1 MGNVDL
7 TVTDLPLGTLFP
19 DAPYNTHLLKAIAS
33 QKAGAPIS
41 SEEIAQLEQDR
52 LALWDEA
59 LAIKSKGMHAFARF
73 AAKQYGFGVTD
84 DNRLT
89 FEWKTADY
97 RRVGYDSDY
106 FACDAEEKKL
116 FPVSLGKDRK
126 KVIVFATGRAFAEKN
141 ARLGSIRPEDATES
155 ARGIMSAQVYLV
167 ESRLVPAD
175 TEAQVAAVAYDMVT
189 SEEETP
195 ALRIQAI
202 LDPTFLHPV
211 SIRAAE
217 RIFGPLIAEAE
228 TYPTGRIIRRE
239 GRILGRPLP
248 DEEIVENLSK
258 VVLVAGSVG
267 CIVTLQVANWLDALL
282 AELGVRRSVREEAA
296 RAFLIVN
303 LGPTTTLAPPERT
316 NAISVVNRN
325 DEFVIAGNHVA
336 PLIARTVEAGRRLIP
351 DVVGRRNSFTVV
363 LDVPGS
369 INLRA
374 DMPVFDPLGTHFG
387 HSLKHYANGLR
398 EMGFSS
404 LVGRALAERG
414 AFDVGDIIEAA
425 EAAGEI
431 DA

>member
-1 MGNVDL
+1 MGDVDL

-19 DAPYNTHLLKAIAS
+19 EAPYNTHLLKAIAS
-33 QKAGAPIS
+33 QKAGATIS
-41 SEEIAQLEQDR
+41 AKEIAALEQER
-52 LALWDEA
+52 RALWDQA

-73 AAKQYGFGVTD
+73 AAKQYGFGVSAG
-84 DNRLT
+84 NRLT

-97 RRVGYDSDY
+97 RRIGYDSDY
-106 FACDAEEKKL
+106 FACDAKEKKL
-116 FPVSLGKDRK
+116 FPVALGKDRK

-141 ARLGSIRPEDATES
+141 ARLGSIGPEDATEN
-155 ARGIMSAQVYLV
+155 ARAVMSAQVYLV

-175 TEAQVAAVAYDMVT
+175 AGAQVAAVAYDMVT

-202 LDPTFLHPV
+202 LDPSFLHPV

-228 TYPTGRIIRRE
+228 TYPTGRIVRRE

-248 DEEIVENLSK
+248 DEEIVENLSQ

-267 CIVTLQVANWLDALL
+267 CIVTLQVATWLDALL
-282 AELGVRRSVREEAA
+282 AELGVRRTVCEEAA

-303 LGPTTTLAPPERT
+303 LGPTTTLPPPERT
-316 NAISVVNRN
+316 NVISVVNRN

-336 PLIARTVEAGRRLIP
+336 PLIARMEAAGRPLVP
-351 DVVGRRNSFTVV
+351 DAAGRRNSFTVV
-363 LDVPGS
+363 LDAPGS
-369 INLRA
+369 IYRGA
-374 DMPVFDPLGTHFG
+374 EGPVFDPLGTHFG

-414 AFDVGDIIEAA
+414 AFDLADII
-425 EAAGEI
+425 
-431 DA
+431 

>member
-1 MGNVDL
+1 MGHVDL

-19 DAPYNTHLLKAIAS
+19 EAPYNTHLLKAIAS
-33 QKAGAPIS
+33 QKAGATIS
-41 SEEIAQLEQDR
+41 PADIAELERER
-52 LALWDEA
+52 LALWDQA

-73 AAKQYGFGVTD
+73 AAKQYGFGVTGD
-84 DNRLT
+84 RRLT

-97 RRVGYDSDY
+97 RRIGYDSDY
-106 FACDAEEKKL
+106 FACDANEKKL
-116 FPVSLGKDRK
+116 FPVALGKDRK

-141 ARLGSIRPEDATES
+141 ARLGSIGPEDATEN
-155 ARGIMSAQVYLV
+155 ARNVMSAQVYLV

-175 TEAQVAAVAYDMVT
+175 ADAQVVAMAYDMVT

-228 TYPTGRIIRRE
+228 TYPTGRMVRRE
-239 GRILGRPLP
+239 GRILGQPLP

-267 CIVTLQVANWLDALL
+267 CIVTLQVATWLDALL
-282 AELGVRRSVREEAA
+282 AELGVRRSVCEEAA

-303 LGPTTTLAPPERT
+303 LGPTTTLPPPERT
-316 NAISVVNRN
+316 NVISVVNRN

-336 PLIARTVEAGRRLIP
+336 PLIARTEEAGRPLTP
-351 DVVGRRNSFTVV
+351 DVAGRRNSFTVV

-369 INLRA
+369 IYRGA
-374 DMPVFDPLGTHFG
+374 GGPVFDPLGTHFG

-398 EMGFSS
+398 EMDFSS
-404 LVGRALAERG
+404 LVGRALAEGG
-414 AFDVGDIIEAA
+414 AFDVGDIIQ
-425 EAAGEI
+425 I
-431 DA
+431 